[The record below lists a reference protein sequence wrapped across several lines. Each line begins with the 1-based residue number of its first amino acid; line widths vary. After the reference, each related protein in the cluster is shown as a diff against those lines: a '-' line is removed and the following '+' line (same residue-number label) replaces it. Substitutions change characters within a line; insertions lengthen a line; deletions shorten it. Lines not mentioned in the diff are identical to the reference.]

1 MTDTDASAPPRAALP
16 RAALVTGAGR
26 RIGAAIAETLAADGW
41 RVAVHYNGSADAAAQ
56 TVAAIAAAGGTAAA
70 VQGDLADPATPDRL
84 VAAAAAAVGPLSC
97 LVNNASLF
105 APDAVGDAASP
116 VTAAGF
122 DRHMAVNL
130 RAPLLLAQAFAARL
144 DPAIPR
150 GVVVNLL
157 DQKLANPNPDFASY
171 TLSKA
176 GLAAATVLLAQAL
189 APRVRVVGVAPGLTL
204 PWEETASD
212 SRRAERDFTAVH
224 DATPLARG
232 STPRDIAGAVRYL
245 VGADAV
251 TGTVLYVDGG
261 QHLAPSAHDVMF
273 EPEPK

>member
-1 MTDTDASAPPRAALP
+1 MTDTDPTGSSRAALS

-26 RIGAAIAETLAADGW
+26 RIGAAIAEALAADGW
-41 RVAVHYNGSADAAAQ
+41 RVAVHYNGSADAAAR
-56 TVAAIAAAGGTAAA
+56 TVAAIEAAGGSA
-70 VQGDLADPATPDRL
+70 VAVAGDLADPATPERL
-84 VAAAAAAVGPLSC
+84 VDAATAALGPLAC
-97 LVNNASLF
+97 LVNNAALF
-105 APDAVGDAASP
+105 APDRVGDAASP

-122 DRHMAVNL
+122 DAHMAVNL
-130 RAPLLLAQAFAARL
+130 RAPLLLAQAFAGRL
-144 DPAIPR
+144 DPAVPR

-204 PWEETASD
+204 PWEETASAAG
-212 SRRAERDFTAVH
+212 RAERDFATVH

-232 STPRDIAGAVRYL
+232 SMPRDIAGAVRYL

-273 EPEPK
+273 EPESK